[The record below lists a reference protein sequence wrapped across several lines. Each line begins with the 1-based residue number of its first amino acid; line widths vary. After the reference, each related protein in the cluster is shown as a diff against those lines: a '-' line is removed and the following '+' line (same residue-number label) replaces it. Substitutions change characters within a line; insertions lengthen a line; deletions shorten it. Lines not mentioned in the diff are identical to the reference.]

1 MALRARV
8 ETRSE
13 KGPVRQNNEDCLGV
27 LEAPEVRG
35 RIEAVYVVCDGLGGH
50 ERGEDAS
57 AMAVDLLL
65 REYGAESPSG
75 YSAPEESLE
84 LSLVRTLRDISQAV
98 YEAGLSGPSMHR
110 DPQRAGMATT
120 ATVALLSGDRVHLGH
135 VGDSR
140 AYLLRGGQLTQLTED
155 HTLLAQQARA
165 GVHIPEEA
173 RVYLSN
179 SLTQAVG
186 LEQPIVPFTDSFAVE
201 EGDRLLLC
209 SDGLHGFMDDESI
222 ASVILSE
229 EQGGAVDALIAKA
242 IAEGSTDN
250 ITIVLVTFDLT
261 DAA

>member
-1 MALRARV
+1 MAFLTRV
-8 ETRSE
+8 EMRSE
-13 KGPVRQNNEDCLGV
+13 KGPVRQNNEDCTGV
-27 LEAPEVRG
+27 LEAPNARRG
-35 RIEAVYVVCDGLGGH
+35 IDAVYVVCDGLGGH

-65 REYGAESPSG
+65 KEYGAESPSG
-75 YSAPEESLE
+75 DAAPEDSPESS
-84 LSLVRTLRDISQAV
+84 LSRTLQAISQAV

-120 ATVALLSGDRVHLGH
+120 ATVAMLSGSRVHLGH

-140 AYLLRGGQLTQLTED
+140 AYLLRGGRLTQLTED
-155 HTLLAQQARA
+155 HTMLAQQERA
-165 GVHIPEEA
+165 GVHVPQEA
-173 RVYLSN
+173 RAYLSN
-179 SLTQAVG
+179 ALTQAVG
-186 LEQPIVPFTDSFAVE
+186 LEQPVAPFTDSFQVE

-222 ASVILSE
+222 ASIVLSE
-229 EQGGAVDALIAKA
+229 ERGGAVDALIDRA

-250 ITIVLVTFDLT
+250 ITIVLVSFDKE

>member
-1 MALRARV
+1 MDFQTRV
-8 ETRSE
+8 EMRSE
-13 KGPVRQNNEDCLGV
+13 TGPVRQNNEDCMGV
-27 LEAPEVRG
+27 LETPNARSG
-35 RIEAVYVVCDGLGGH
+35 IDAIYVVCDGLGGH

-65 REYGAESPSG
+65 REYGAESAG
-75 YSAPEESLE
+75 GDTMAGESLE
-84 LSLVRTLRDISQAV
+84 SSMARTLSDISQAV

-120 ATVALLSGDRVHLGH
+120 VTVALLSGGRVHLGH

-140 AYLLRGGQLTQLTED
+140 AYLLRGGLLTQLTED
-155 HTLLAQQARA
+155 HTLLAQQERDGAR
-165 GVHIPEEA
+165 IPEEA
-173 RVYLSN
+173 RVYLGN

-186 LEQPIVPFTDSFAVE
+186 LEQPIVPFTDSFTVE

-222 ASVILSE
+222 ASIILSE

-250 ITIVLVTFDLT
+250 ITIVLVSFEGPDPS
-261 DAA
+261 